1 MEPIGRAIAPIFSPA
16 GFGQWQPS
24 SALIFGILS
33 KEVVVGSFGTLFA
46 VGEGALGE
54 TIAAQLGWT
63 PLVAFAFMTMCLIYI
78 PCAATIATIKRETGS
93 WKWTG
98 FVIGYTLLL
107 AWTLAV
113 LIYQIG
119 SLFIP

>member
-1 MEPIGRAIAPIFSPA
+1 MEPIGRAIAPVFSPA
-16 GFGQWQPS
+16 GFGQWQAA

-33 KEVVVGSFGTLFA
+33 KEVVIGAFGTMFA

-63 PLVAFAFMTMCLIYI
+63 PLVAYAFMAMTLIYV
-78 PCAATIATIKRETGS
+78 PCMATIATIKRETNS

-98 FVIGYTLLL
+98 FVVGYTLLL
-107 AWTLAV
+107 AWIVAV

-119 SLFIP
+119 SLFI